1 MERVWDLDNCHLHLL
16 LNKNREFPD
25 NLTLDCVFSPL
36 LTMSWVVDSRV
47 AVLLPVSLI
56 TISLIRRLLKKNGS
70 GQLLPPGPP
79 QLPVV
84 GNALATDSKEPWK
97 TYAEWGAKYGD
108 LLYVRFF
115 NRDVVVINSEKI
127 AKDLLEKRS
136 SNYSSR
142 PYIATLVPFGWDNN
156 FVFTPYGNEWRLARR
171 LFHQSFRAEGALN
184 FRPMQICKTHQLLM
198 NLLETPQNHMAHMGA
213 FAASVIMS
221 ATYDYEMGPS
231 DESFLRI
238 VEGTLSGLRY
248 MTPETTVVL
257 NAFPFLLN
265 LPAWFPGANLKR
277 SAISSLKYVNEMIET
292 PLRHVEKSI
301 AAGTAGPSMVFD
313 LMKRKEQE
321 QPDRV
326 AEFDQAL
333 RRASW
338 ASFTGGT
345 ETTGSILLYF
355 VLAMVLHPHVQERAR
370 AEIDAVVGKD
380 RLPDF
385 DDQPSLPYIE
395 AIAREVV
402 RWQPIVPLGVAHA
415 TTDSDVYEGYYI
427 PKGATVVANA
437 WAMSRNETLYPN
449 ASQFIPERF
458 LDNQGQLVDPESP
471 NFSFGFGRR
480 ICPGRHIG
488 EASVWAV
495 IASTL
500 AVFEFSKGK
509 DAVGKDIDFVPTS
522 SVGLTRHPDPFPCR
536 ITPRLGMDAEKLARL
551 MDSTIA

>member
-1 MERVWDLDNCHLHLL
+1 MSSC
-16 LNKNREFPD
+16 KNRDLSD
-25 NLTLDCVFSPL
+25 NLPLDCPFSPL
-36 LTMSWVVDSRV
+36 LTMSWVVDSRI
-47 AVLLPVSLI
+47 AVFLPVALI
-56 TISLIRRLLKKNGS
+56 TISLISRLWKKNGS
-70 GQLLPPGPP
+70 GQPLPPGPP
-79 QLPVV
+79 QLPIV
-84 GNALATDSKEPWK
+84 GNALAVDSNEPWN

-115 NRDVVVINSEKI
+115 NQDVVVINSEKI

-136 SNYSSR
+136 SNYSDR
-142 PYIATLVPFGWDNN
+142 PFIATLVPFG
-156 FVFTPYGNEWRLARR
+156 

-184 FRPMQICKTHQLLM
+184 FRPMQIRKTHQLLM

-221 ATYDYEMGPS
+221 ATYDYDMGPS

-238 VEGTLSGLRY
+238 VEGALSALRY

-265 LPAWFPGANLKR
+265 LPAWFPGASMKR

-292 PLRHVEKSI
+292 PLQYVEKSI
-301 AAGTAGPSMVFD
+301 AAGTAGPSMVLD
-313 LMKRKEQE
+313 LMKKKEQE

-326 AEFDQAL
+326 AEYDQAL

-370 AEIDAVVGKD
+370 AEIDAAVGKD

-395 AIAREVV
+395 AIAREIV
-402 RWQPIVPLGVAHA
+402 RWQPIAPLGVAHA

-427 PKGATVVANA
+427 PKGATIVPNA
-437 WAMSRNETLYPN
+437 WAMSRNEALYPN
-449 ASQFIPERF
+449 ASQFTPERF
-458 LDNQGQLVDPESP
+458 LDNQGQLLDPESP
-471 NFSFGFGRR
+471 SFSFGFGRR

-500 AVFEFSKGK
+500 AVFEFSKAK
-509 DAVGKDIDFVPTS
+509 DAQGKDIDFVPTS

-536 ITPRLGMDAEKLARL
+536 ITPRPGIDAENLARL

>member
-1 MERVWDLDNCHLHLL
+1 
-16 LNKNREFPD
+16 
-25 NLTLDCVFSPL
+25 
-36 LTMSWVVDSRV
+36 MSWVVDSRI
-47 AVLLPVSLI
+47 AVFLPVSLI
-56 TISLIRRLLKKNGS
+56 TISLISRLLKKNGS

-84 GNALATDSKEPWK
+84 GNALAMDSKEPWN
-97 TYAEWGAKYGD
+97 TYVEWGAKYGD
-108 LLYVRFF
+108 LFYVRFF
-115 NRDVVVINSEKI
+115 NQDVVVINSEKI
-127 AKDLLEKRS
+127 ARDLLEKRS

-142 PYIATLVPFGWDNN
+142 PFIATRVPFGWGNH
-156 FVFTPYGNEWRLARR
+156 FAFTPYGNEWRLARR
-171 LFHQSFRAEGALN
+171 LFHQSFRADSALN
-184 FRPMQICKTHQLLM
+184 FRPMQIRKTHQLLT

-221 ATYDYEMGPS
+221 ATYDYDMGP
-231 DESFLRI
+231 DDGSFLRI
-238 VEGTLSGLRY
+238 VEKALSGLRY

-257 NAFPFLLN
+257 SAFPFLLS
-265 LPAWFPGANLKR
+265 LPAWFPGASMKR
-277 SAISSLKYVNEMIET
+277 SAINSLKYLNEMTET
-292 PLRHVEKSI
+292 PLRYVEKSI
-301 AAGTAGPSMVFD
+301 AAGTAGPSMVLD
-313 LMKRKEQE
+313 LMKRREQE

-326 AEFDQAL
+326 AEFDHAL
-333 RRASW
+333 RGVSL
-338 ASFTGGT
+338 ASFVGGA
-345 ETTGSILLYF
+345 ETTGSVLLYF
-355 VLAMVLHPHVQERAR
+355 VLAMVLHSHVQERAR

-415 TTDSDVYEGYYI
+415 TTDSDIYEGYYI

-458 LDNQGQLVDPESP
+458 LDDKGQLVDPESP
-471 NFSFGFGRR
+471 SFSFGFGRR
-480 ICPGRHIG
+480 ICPGRHVG

-495 IASTL
+495 ISSAL
-500 AVFEFSKGK
+500 AVFEFSKAK
-509 DAVGKDIDFVPTS
+509 DAEGKDIDFVPTS
-522 SVGLTRHPDPFPCR
+522 TVGLTRHPDPFPCR
-536 ITPRLGMDAEKLARL
+536 ITPRPGIDAEKLARL